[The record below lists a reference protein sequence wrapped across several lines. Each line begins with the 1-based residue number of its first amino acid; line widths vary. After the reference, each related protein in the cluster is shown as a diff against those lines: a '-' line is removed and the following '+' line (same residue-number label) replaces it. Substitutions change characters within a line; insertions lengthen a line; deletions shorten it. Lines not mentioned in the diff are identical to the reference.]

1 MTGRP
6 DVESGIVSD
15 DVHESH
21 HAETE
26 ALLPTTTSDVET
38 PDFSTKS
45 KASFYAR
52 PCVQAKYGILHI
64 TTAFVLGTVACLLTQ
79 YAICGPGCFRKHEPT
94 SSYGHASQEVVTV
107 LAPPYVGST
116 QVHNYPPTKPT
127 NAYPSLF
134 PSNVGYAGGTPTGAE
149 AAVIETAPAYPLHTG
164 QCSHQLLRPVSLEGD
179 DLRNGDGSD
188 VKKGKQKGKKPKFNL
203 FHKWGNLSPWYSVER
218 GGFGL
223 DSSPNTPDTCQI
235 TGLHFLHRH
244 GARYPTAWGT
254 FPIQNSSS
262 QRLIRIR
269 TASYGGPAKFGTKL
283 NKDPES
289 WNASGSLDF
298 LNDWYATLALGSQS
312 DILSAFTGH
321 INSGKNVSL
330 GPRISN

>member
-6 DVESGIVSD
+6 DVESGIGSD

-26 ALLPTTTSDVET
+26 ALLPTANVET
-38 PDFSTKS
+38 PDSPAKS
-45 KASFYAR
+45 KAPFYAR
-52 PCVQAKYGILHI
+52 QCVQPKYGSLHI
-64 TTAFVLGTVACLLTQ
+64 ATAFVLGTIACLLAQ
-79 YAICGPGCFRKHEPT
+79 YAICGPGCFTKHGQQPT
-94 SSYGHASQEVVTV
+94 SSYGHLNQEVVTV

-164 QCSHQLLRPVSLEGD
+164 QCSHQLLRPASLEGD
-179 DLRNGDGSD
+179 DSKNGDGSNIKNG
-188 VKKGKQKGKKPKFNL
+188 KKGKKSKFNL
-203 FHKWGNLSPWYSVER
+203 FHVWGNLSPWYSVER
-218 GGFGL
+218 GRFGL
-223 DSSPNTPDTCQI
+223 DSSASTPDTCQI

-254 FPIQNSSS
+254 FLIQNPFL
-262 QRLIRIR
+262 QRLIRV
-269 TASYGGPAKFGTKL
+269 
-283 NKDPES
+283 
-289 WNASGSLDF
+289 
-298 LNDWYATLALGSQS
+298 Q
-312 DILSAFTGH
+312 
-321 INSGKNVSL
+321 
-330 GPRISN
+330 